1 MAAVECRDVFNAVY
15 TYVKGSYI
23 NSLYSFKIKSRTSN
37 DNIDEDETLQKTKN
51 AETSVENNVNKR
63 DVKETNI
70 ETISESI
77 DRMMEEDVA
86 DRIRMDLD
94 EKFPFAIASVCSNLA
109 VIDAEYRRYKGL
121 EDQPEFSEYIIET
134 SDDFPLCDR
143 FVFPV
148 IMYVSS
154 MMLIDIDEK
163 MSDEF
168 YDKYAT
174 SVSKIISE
182 IPYQQLRT
190 VEKYP
195 Y

>member
-1 MAAVECRDVFNAVY
+1 MAAVECRDIFNAVY

-23 NSLYSFKIKSRTSN
+23 NSLYSSKIKSRTSN
-37 DNIDEDETLQKTKN
+37 DNVDEDETLQKTKVT
-51 AETSVENNVNKR
+51 ETSSESSVNKR
-63 DVKETNI
+63 DVKETTI
-70 ETISESI
+70 ETISESV

-94 EKFPFAIASVCSNLA
+94 EKFPFAIAAVCSNLA
-109 VIDAEYRRYKGL
+109 TIDVEYRRFKDYD
-121 EDQPEFSEYIIET
+121 EQPEFSEYVIET

-143 FVFPV
+143 FVFPA

-174 SVSKIISE
+174 SISKIISE